1 MPRSLLVTG
10 GFGFIGAHVVRK
22 LLHCGDHV
30 AVIDRDLDGNA
41 AVDVLSEEELAE
53 VDQAASSFP
62 DSHELA
68 EFLLGSSVTA
78 VVHLAAPLATRTE
91 GDPGSVVDEMIAPHR
106 LVLDSCRLAG
116 VERLVWA
123 SSVGVFGRVGD
134 YATLPIPNDAAHV
147 PQTVYG
153 AGKSFLER
161 LTDRY
166 AASYGLSALG
176 LRFPLVYGPGRRRGG
191 GQFTTELIEGA
202 ALGRR
207 CIVQSADQTN
217 DWMFVGDAARS
228 VVMALDSDH
237 TGALTVTG
245 EVATTREVAEML
257 RSWFPDAELILHPG
271 SSNLVAEFD
280 PTEAAA
286 RIGYEPATSLRRGLL
301 LTANAAR
308 ERAGL
313 ALIAR

>member
-1 MPRSLLVTG
+1 MPRSVLVTG
-10 GFGFIGAHVVRK
+10 GFGFIGAHVVRE
-22 LLHCGDHV
+22 LLRCGDRV
-30 AVIDRDLDGNA
+30 AVIDRELDGNA
-41 AVDVLSEEELAE
+41 AVDVLGEDELAE
-53 VDQAASSFP
+53 VDHAASSVP
-62 DSHELA
+62 DLQKLA
-68 EFLLGSSVTA
+68 GLLRGSSVTA
-78 VVHLAAPLATRTE
+78 VVHLASPLATRTE
-91 GDPGSVVDEMIAPHR
+91 HDPGSVVEEMIAPHR
-106 LVLDSCRLAG
+106 VVLDSCRLAG

-134 YATLPIPNDAAHV
+134 YAALPIPNDAAQM

-166 AASYGLSALG
+166 ATSFGLSALG

-207 CIVQSADQTN
+207 CVVQTADQTN

-257 RSWFPDAELILHPG
+257 GSWFPDAELVLRPG
-271 SSNLVAEFD
+271 SSDLVAEFD
-280 PTEAAA
+280 ATEALG
-286 RIGYEPATSLRRGLL
+286 RIGYEPETPLRRGLL

-313 ALIAR
+313 AALAR